1 MLVHIAEFDE
11 SSLTTAMADRG
22 VATAENFHFQHPTSF
37 LGRIFLQGIV
47 IICVNHQ
54 TKYLAYSIL

>member
-22 VATAENFHFQHPTSF
+22 VATAENFHVQHPTSF
-37 LGRIFLQGIV
+37 LGRIP
-47 IICVNHQ
+47 
-54 TKYLAYSIL
+54 TRYSYHLC